1 MRHFCFQKYKAIE
14 LHSFSKTAAT
24 LFIPKYQFLLNI
36 SNHKNNFFGYWI
48 IFNLCTWNEKML
60 SNYWTK
66 VWNSGHG
73 VYPDS
78 RKRKGFMHK
87 IITKIIEPTKT
98 ITQSMKKQFVT
109 WFITFCPCKNRD
121 EVLFTL
127 GCLNVKLLNPWV
139 IFVKVLWNRYCR
151 IQCTE
156 KKKICRFWL
165 RHPKFQPTFSAN
177 FWAFWPTYPKI
188 GHPLWTFPKDPF
200 SFVILQR
207 LQRFLDFF
215 DIYNLLQKQE

>member
-1 MRHFCFQKYKAIE
+1 MRHFCFQKHKAIK
-14 LHSFSKTAAT
+14 LHSFAKTAAT

-36 SNHKNNFFGYWI
+36 SSHKNNFFEYWI
-48 IFNLCTWNEKML
+48 IFNLHTWNEKML
-60 SNYWTK
+60 PNYWTK

-109 WFITFCPCKNRD
+109 WFIRFCPCKNRD
-121 EVLFTL
+121 EVLLLTL

-156 KKKICRFWL
+156 KKGFADFDFAIPNFNHL
-165 RHPKFQPTFSAN
+165 FSAN
-177 FWAFWPTYPKI
+177 FLAFWIWKKI
-188 GHPLWTFPKDPF
+188 HFHPLYCKDF
-200 SFVILQR
+200 
-207 LQRFLDFF
+207 
-215 DIYNLLQKQE
+215 

>member
-1 MRHFCFQKYKAIE
+1 MRHFCFQKHKAIE

-24 LFIPKYQFLLNI
+24 LFIPKCQFLLNI

-109 WFITFCPCKNRD
+109 WFIRFCPCKNRD
-121 EVLFTL
+121 EVLLTL

-156 KKKICRFWL
+156 KKSLADFDFAIQNFNQLLVPIFGHFDLPTQKSDILYGRSQKIHFHSLYC
-165 RHPKFQPTFSAN
+165 
-177 FWAFWPTYPKI
+177 
-188 GHPLWTFPKDPF
+188 KDCK
-200 SFVILQR
+200 
-207 LQRFLDFF
+207 DF
-215 DIYNLLQKQE
+215 